1 MTPDEIR
8 ELTDDQIQE
17 RIDEARK
24 ELFRL
29 GFRKAYQELD
39 NPALLRSLRRDVA
52 RLKTIRHERRTAAA
66 EASD

>member
-39 NPALLRSLRRDVA
+39 NPALLRNLRRDIA
-52 RLKTIRHERRTAAA
+52 RLKTIRHERRTAAV
-66 EASD
+66 EAGD

>member
-1 MTPDEIR
+1 MKPDDIR

-29 GFRKAYQELD
+29 GFRKAYQELE
-39 NPALLRSLRRDVA
+39 NPALLRTLRRDIA
-52 RLKTIRHERRTAAA
+52 RLETIRHERRSTVA
-66 EASD
+66 EGAE